1 MKSWNLTQK
10 TENDPGNDVE
20 LQLGQVKTVS
30 DMDALRCRID
40 AALQIIKGEL
50 QDPTIGV
57 DYFGIVMSDTPIPI
71 KVQELCRVINSL
83 EGVKSTTYESAILN
97 KETGVLTFKFTIHS
111 VFGDMEY
118 EKEI

>member
-10 TENDPGNDVE
+10 TENDPGNDVS
-20 LQLGQVKTVS
+20 LKLGQIEMVTEL
-30 DMDALRCRID
+30 DALRARID
-40 AALQIIKGEL
+40 AALQIVKGEL

-57 DYFGIVMSDTPIPI
+57 DYFGIIMSDTPIPI

-83 EGVKSTTYESAILN
+83 EGVKSTTYESAMLDRV
-97 KETGVLTFKFTIHS
+97 TGVLTFKFTVHS
-111 VFGDMEY
+111 VFGDIEY